1 MKHQFLTAATTM
13 VMALPSA
20 SFVLKT
26 SKNPPTHIIKLHGQ
40 HKNTNEDTASP
51 ALRSKYKKDIDA
63 LKNLLLDSP
72 EMHKRR
78 LEKMKQL
85 IEDIQLTRREEHAA
99 ELALPIM
106 VRDALADYVN
116 AEAKYG
122 GDSREAKVC
131 RIGLPIMPI
140 PLLIFVATCS

>member
-26 SKNPPTHIIKLHGQ
+26 SKNPTTHNIKLHGQ
-40 HKNTNEDTASP
+40 HKNTNEDSP

-63 LKNLLLDSP
+63 LKNMLLDSP

-78 LEKMKQL
+78 LEQMKQL

-140 PLLIFVATCS
+140 PFFLSQFVLEI